1 MATQSAGIQ
10 QLLQAEK
17 KAAEIVSEA
26 RKRRTKRLKQAKEE
40 ATIEIENFKNE
51 KEKHHK
57 FLESQILGSR
67 STNEDL
73 IKQKTDEQIEQ
84 MILSFEK
91 NSKNVMGFVIDA
103 VKNVEPKA
111 HENLR

>member
-26 RKRRTKRLKQAKEE
+26 RKSKIDSLHFLYQQLSYAFAFKGRTKRLKQAKEE

-57 FLESQILGSR
+57 FLESQVFHFSLF
-67 STNEDL
+67 
-73 IKQKTDEQIEQ
+73 K
-84 MILSFEK
+84 
-91 NSKNVMGFVIDA
+91 
-103 VKNVEPKA
+103 
-111 HENLR
+111 